1 MHQALPS
8 ILKTTG
14 WQKGLGTTSDIS
26 STYAS
31 CHTPFL
37 LEKSL
42 PPNLNLKLV
51 QELNHALLLLSP
63 SKRTL
68 YPYTHQHSMNL
79 TLLKQSRVTQSSPL
93 CRICF
98 NQYLAMHVCDSVSAM
113 YMYIHVGTIQ
123 YYSMWVQVRC
133 FIPRHPTC
141 SNPTTLA
148 CDVDMYATR
157 KYFHS

>member
-31 CHTPFL
+31 CHIPFL

-51 QELNHALLLLSP
+51 QPRAASFEPVQKNFVSIYTSTLNEPH
-63 SKRTL
+63 
-68 YPYTHQHSMNL
+68 L
-79 TLLKQSRVTQSSPL
+79 TEQSRVTQSSPL

-98 NQYLAMHVCDSVSAM
+98 NQYLAMHVYDSVSAM

-123 YYSMWVQVRC
+123 YYSMWVQVHC

-148 CDVDMYATR
+148 CGIDMYATR